1 MTKHLF
7 QSTAGE
13 QHVNVDCGWDRPCQ
27 HSSLTVELPEPQDE
41 DEEMEHLYCSM
52 YDPRTFGA
60 DRGVLYGGLSLQ
72 ELQQRAEEL
81 CLRRR
86 GGLIEALRLEGLH
99 DVGNRITR
107 WAI

>member
-1 MTKHLF
+1 MTKHIF

-13 QHVNVDCGWDRPCQ
+13 QHVTVDCGWDRPCH

-41 DEEMEHLYCSM
+41 DEDQEPLYCSM

-60 DRGVLYGGLSLQ
+60 DRGVLYGGLSLP
-72 ELQQRAEEL
+72 ELQQRAQEL
-81 CLRRR
+81 CLQLPD
-86 GGLIEALRLEGLH
+86 GLIEALRREGLE
-99 DVGNRITR
+99 DVGNRITH